1 MVLRLA
7 WITPLGP
14 RSDVG
19 AFSRAILTAARRD
32 HAGRV
37 EMLPIVQENGP
48 SYFLEGPW
56 LRLDERFDPDLLSA
70 FDHPCYNLGNN
81 VENHGRIARLALD
94 PAGVVILHDV
104 VMHPFLACLA
114 FEAGAGAAPY
124 AALVAATHGA
134 EGLAVVTRSGVLA
147 DPPRP
152 AVLPWQT
159 AHVDALPLVAPFV
172 ASAAA
177 VVVHSAYA
185 EQRIRPLT
193 RAPILALGLPHDQK
207 PAPSAAEIAAW
218 EAATRRADRPLAVA
232 FGHIARNKCLDLVL
246 RALARTPPG
255 LRLLI
260 AGRPAEPGLVE
271 ELQGLATRLGLGGR
285 VVFECDVPPARLEEI
300 KRAADLF
307 LNLRHPNTEGA
318 SGSLV
323 EMLAAGKPVVVHPSG
338 CFAELPAGAT
348 VPVRDLA
355 DPAELAGVLTA
366 LAADARTADR
376 GGASRAGG
384 GAALVGRSVCGA
396 AARLPWRGRAGDPPP
411 PGRAWRA
418 AGGHPRRARR
428 ARSGGCCL
436 GLRCGPRPTASH
448 PPARAGSHPRS
459 RSRPAA
465 AGAAGARRRP
475 RRRVRAAGGS
485 RSRRRP
491 RCAAGPARSP
501 RRLPGGDAGRGA
513 AALGRGRPPPSS
525 PAERPPSRRRC
536 SCSLRSRPRH
546 WRQGWWRIC
555 SAGCPRGRRSR
566 RWRPRLPA
574 ERGQRRSQRGCW
586 PMKRRGGAACR
597 PRRGTRWCIWPP
609 ACAAPGRMG
618 WRRHLL
624 LAEEAPLAP
633 GRGLEAALRGPYAA
647 VEVEGAW
654 SLAPS
659 AGLAFRLSPAVGLV
673 RRVAVELEL
682 APTPRRRGADPR
694 LRRAPPPGCPLLPT
708 GRPVRLELPLPAD
721 SRAEA
726 GVRLHLD
733 AGRRR
738 AGGAGDPDPRPGPAG
753 RGRARA
759 AAMPAARA
767 ADRLHPRGAAGRRP
781 PGRPMVRAG
790 AGRRLVA
797 RAGRAAARPLAG
809 GGGVAAARAA
819 GRRHGGAGSEAAGSA
834 RQRPACWPRPRCPIR
849 RRGVWPLS
857 LAALPPA
864 EEGRLTLELDCGV
877 AANLAALGLGQDSR
891 ELGVMLIALTATAE
905 APA

>member
-81 VENHGRIARLALD
+81 AENHGQIARLALTR
-94 PAGVVILHDV
+94 PGVVILHDV

-207 PAPSAAEIAAW
+207 PAPSPAEIAAW

-246 RALARTPPG
+246 RALALTPPG

-260 AGRPAEPGLVE
+260 AGRPAEPGLIE

-338 CFAELPAGAT
+338 CFAELPAGAA

-366 LAADARTADR
+366 LAADAERRIAVGRAGRAAAQRWSAGAYVGRLLDFLSAEGLAIRRRQGVHGGRRAATHAGLAALDPADAGWACDVALARLFLTPLLKRDPILDPAFVLLLPAPLVR
-376 GGASRAGG
+376 GVVLAGVFGREEDPDLSAAIDALLARRDRPAAFRAVTQAEALRRLAEGGPPLALPPEAAEPQALPLLAALSPAALAAGLVVYLFGRLPSRAEI
-384 GAALVGRSVCGA
+384 AALAAELAGGERA
-396 AARLPWRGRAGDPPP
+396 AALAARLLANEAAQRRG
-411 PGRAWRA
+411 
-418 AGGHPRRARR
+418 
-428 ARSGGCCL
+428 
-436 GLRCGPRPTASH
+436 
-448 PPARAGSHPRS
+448 
-459 RSRPAA
+459 
-465 AGAAGARRRP
+465 
-475 RRRVRAAGGS
+475 
-485 RSRRRP
+485 
-491 RCAAGPARSP
+491 
-501 RRLPGGDAGRGA
+501 
-513 AALGRGRPPPSS
+513 
-525 PAERPPSRRRC
+525 
-536 SCSLRSRPRH
+536 
-546 WRQGWWRIC
+546 
-555 SAGCPRGRRSR
+555 
-566 RWRPRLPA
+566 LPA
-574 ERGQRRSQRGCW
+574 EEWTALVHVAAGLRGAWEEGE
-586 PMKRRGGAACR
+586 AE
-597 PRRGTRWCIWPP
+597 
-609 ACAAPGRMG
+609 AP
-618 WRRHLL
+618 L
-624 LAEEAPLAP
+624 LAAEAPLAP
-633 GRGLEAALRGPYAA
+633 GRGLQAALRGPYAPA
-647 VEVEGAW
+647 DVEGAW

-659 AGLAFRLSPAVGLV
+659 AGLAIRLPPGGGAV

-682 APTPRRRGADPR
+682 APRLGTEARILAFAGRRRLA
-694 LRRAPPPGCPLLPT
+694 APLLPT

-726 GVRLHLD
+726 GVRLYFDTGPGAPEGAVIRIRGL
-733 AGRRR
+733 ALLGEGEPAPPPLLPLGRRI
-738 AGGAGDPDPRPGPAG
+738 AFTPEEPL
-753 RGRARA
+753 A
-759 AAMPAARA
+759 AA
-767 ADRLHPRGAAGRRP
+767 L
-781 PGRPMVRAG
+781 
-790 AGRRLVA
+790 
-797 RAGRAAARPLAG
+797 LAG
-809 GGGVAAARAA
+809 PWYALEPGGVWSRGPV
-819 GRRHGGAGSEAAGSA
+819 GRLRLRLPEEAAGLLLELRA
-834 RQRPACWPRPRCPIR
+834 EGMAVQGAKRLVVRGNGGVLAEATLPDPAPRRLAVP
-849 RRGVWPLS
+849 
-857 LAALPPA
+857 LAAVPLA
-864 EEGRLTLELDCGV
+864 EEGRLTLDLDCGV

-891 ELGVMLIALTATAE
+891 DLGVMLIALTATAE

>member
-7 WITPLGP
+7 WMTPLGP

-19 AFSRAILTAARRD
+19 AFSRAILAAARQD
-32 HAGRV
+32 HAARV
-37 EMLPIVQENGP
+37 EILPIVQENGP
-48 SYFLEGPW
+48 TYFVEGPW
-56 LRLDERFDPDLLSA
+56 LRLDDHFQPDLLSA

-81 VENHGRIARLALD
+81 VENHGRIARLALER
-94 PAGVVILHDV
+94 PGVVILHDV
-104 VMHPFLACLA
+104 VMHPFLAFLA
-114 FEAGAGAAPY
+114 FEAGAGAGPY

-134 EGLAVVTRSGVLA
+134 EGLDVVTRSGVLA

-185 EQRIRPLT
+185 ERRIRPLT
-193 RAPILALGLPHDQK
+193 RAPILTLGLPHDQK

-218 EAATRRADRPLAVA
+218 EEATRRTDRPLAVA

-260 AGRPAEPGLVE
+260 AGRPVEPGLVE
-271 ELQGLATRLGLGGR
+271 ELQALAARLGLGGR
-285 VVFECDVPPARLEEI
+285 VAFECDVPPARLEEI

-338 CFAELPAGAT
+338 CFAELPEGAA

-366 LAADARTADR
+366 LAADAQRRIAVGRAGRAAAQRWSAGAYVGRLLDFLAAEGPTIRRRQGVHGGRRAATHADLAALDPADAAWAGDVALARLFLTPLLERDPTPDPAPFLLLPAPLVR
-376 GGASRAGG
+376 GVVLAGVFGRQEDPDLAAALDALLARRDRPAAFRAVTQAEALWRLAEGGPPPSFPPEAAEPEALLLLAALSPAALAAGLVAYLFGRLPSRAEI
-384 GAALVGRSVCGA
+384 AALAAALAGGERAAAV
-396 AARLPWRGRAGDPPP
+396 AARLLAHEAAQRRG
-411 PGRAWRA
+411 
-418 AGGHPRRARR
+418 
-428 ARSGGCCL
+428 
-436 GLRCGPRPTASH
+436 
-448 PPARAGSHPRS
+448 
-459 RSRPAA
+459 
-465 AGAAGARRRP
+465 
-475 RRRVRAAGGS
+475 
-485 RSRRRP
+485 
-491 RCAAGPARSP
+491 
-501 RRLPGGDAGRGA
+501 
-513 AALGRGRPPPSS
+513 
-525 PAERPPSRRRC
+525 
-536 SCSLRSRPRH
+536 
-546 WRQGWWRIC
+546 
-555 SAGCPRGRRSR
+555 
-566 RWRPRLPA
+566 LPA
-574 ERGQRRSQRGCW
+574 EAWNTLVHLAAGLRGAWEEGV
-586 PMKRRGGAACR
+586 AE
-597 PRRGTRWCIWPP
+597 
-609 ACAAPGRMG
+609 AP
-618 WRRHLL
+618 L
-624 LAEEAPLAP
+624 LAEETPLAP

-659 AGLAFRLSPAVGLV
+659 AGLAFRLSPAGLV

-682 APTPRRRGADPR
+682 APTLGAEARILAFAGRRRLA
-694 LRRAPPPGCPLLPT
+694 APLLPT

-733 AGRRR
+733 AG
-738 AGGAGDPDPRPGPAG
+738 GGAPEGPVIRIRGLALLGEGDPAPPPCLPLG
-753 RGRARA
+753 RRIAFTPEEPLA
-759 AAMPAARA
+759 AALLAGPWYALEPGGVWSRGPVG
-767 ADRLHPRGAAGRRP
+767 RLRVRLPEGAAWLLLEL
-781 PGRPMVRAG
+781 RAEGMAAQG
-790 AGRRLVA
+790 AKRLVLRGNGLVLAETTLPDPAPRRLA
-797 RAGRAAARPLAG
+797 
-809 GGGVAAARAA
+809 
-819 GRRHGGAGSEAAGSA
+819 
-834 RQRPACWPRPRCPIR
+834 
-849 RRGVWPLS
+849 LS

-864 EEGRLTLELDCGV
+864 ERERLTLELDCGV